1 MAYYAPFYRP
11 TYYDQMQPNP
21 NMNQFNQQYQQPMA
35 QPVQQMQPT
44 QMSVTNQQT
53 NNGLVWVQGEA
64 GAKSFL
70 VAPGCTVMLM
80 DSEGERFYLKSADAS
95 GMPLP
100 LRIFDYKERQNAS
113 ASDFKAPASDF
124 SGLDDKFVTRE
135 EFERRMASIAPQT
148 ATKKTKNKLTEDAEN
163 GEQLV

>member
-11 TYYDQMQPNP
+11 TYYDQMQTPS
-21 NMNQFNQQYQQPMA
+21 FNQQPMVQQ
-35 QPVQQMQPT
+35 VQQMPT
-44 QMSVTNQQT
+44 PAPQT
-53 NNGLVWVQGEA
+53 NNGLVWVQGEVA
-64 GAKSFL
+64 AKSYP
-70 VAPGCTVMLM
+70 VAPNCTVMLM

-100 LRIFDYKERQNAS
+100 LRVFEYTERNNAPTG
-113 ASDFKAPASDF
+113 DFKRGTSDF
-124 SGLDDKFVTRE
+124 SEMDDRFVTRE

-148 ATKKTKNKLTEDAEN
+148 AAKKTKNNLTEDAEN